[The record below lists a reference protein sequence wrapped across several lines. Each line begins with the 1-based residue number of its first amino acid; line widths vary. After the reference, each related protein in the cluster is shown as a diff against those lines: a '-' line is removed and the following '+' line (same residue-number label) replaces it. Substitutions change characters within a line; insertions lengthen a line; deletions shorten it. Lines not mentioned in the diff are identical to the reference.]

1 MSYLIGLYVYYH
13 GNNLPLFGIE
23 PGSDED
29 PLNGGL
35 QHGDEIDI
43 RQVNVD
49 GLDIGME
56 AKEDLKKQKERAENT
71 QNYEAILRQAIIDSQ
86 KRSQELAR
94 RGVVTESDYLNTP
107 EHQIDGYEPNE
118 GSIPLDFF
126 NEINGF

>member
-29 PLNGGL
+29 PLNEGL

-56 AKEDLKKQKERAENT
+56 ATEDLKKQKYRAENT
-71 QNYEAILRQAIIDSQ
+71 QNY
-86 KRSQELAR
+86 
-94 RGVVTESDYLNTP
+94 
-107 EHQIDGYEPNE
+107 
-118 GSIPLDFF
+118 
-126 NEINGF
+126 